1 MSLAPPRDAP
11 HTDFWEL
18 GDEVTEVLGDLA
30 ESVFLFNVKKY
41 MWYVYVNVLMVC
53 GYKCVVACT
62 NTCVSMCVCV

>member
-1 MSLAPPRDAP
+1 MNNIDLMNYWIDSSNNDYD
-11 HTDFWEL
+11 TMN
-18 GDEVTEVLGDLA
+18 VLF
-30 ESVFLFNVKKY
+30 SNKKY